1 MSDRLIRI
9 AKDKAD
15 LVMNLTEESTTPFET
30 YADVIVFAA
39 SLGYSRNKSISL
51 TEIAKKPEPIRPNIF
66 THRGYDTVINLLAI
80 SCTKDRKI
88 LGSDEESNN
97 EKIKI
102 FEEYANGGLEIIKD
116 RLRGSI
122 DYLDPIL
129 LLLASER
136 NNLQKDDREFDLT
149 DLSQIQSS

>member
-9 AKDKAD
+9 SKDKAD
-15 LVMNLTEESTTPFET
+15 LVVNLVEESTTPFET
-30 YADVIVFAA
+30 YADVMVFAA
-39 SLGYSRNKSISL
+39 SLGYSRNKLIPL

-66 THRGYDTVINLLAI
+66 THRGYDTAINLLAI
-80 SCTKDRKI
+80 SHSKNQKI

-122 DYLDPIL
+122 DYLDTIL

-136 NNLQKDDREFDLT
+136 NNSQQDDREFDLS
-149 DLSQIQSS
+149 DLLFKG

>member
-9 AKDKAD
+9 SKDKAD
-15 LVMNLTEESTTPFET
+15 LVVNLVEESTTPFET
-30 YADVIVFAA
+30 YADVMVFAA
-39 SLGYSRNKSISL
+39 SLGYSRNKLIPL

-66 THRGYDTVINLLAI
+66 THRGYDTAINLLAI
-80 SCTKDRKI
+80 SHSKNQKI

-122 DYLDPIL
+122 DYLDTIL

-136 NNLQKDDREFDLT
+136 NN
-149 DLSQIQSS
+149 S